1 MDEAQRK
8 TLVSVVIP
16 VFNEER
22 GIEQLH
28 DRLATLQRLWSAV
41 ELEFVIVDDGSSD
54 GTVNALQRT
63 FPANGRTH
71 IAVHAGNRGVGAA
84 FRTGFQHC
92 NGSIVCTIDADCT
105 YGPENL
111 QPMVAALIE
120 RSADIAVASP
130 YHPEGCVEGVPGWRL
145 ALSRACSGFYWI
157 VAPVRLYTYTSIFRA
172 YRKRVIQSLS
182 FEEDGFVFAAETLIR
197 AAEQGYRI
205 VEVPMTLR
213 SRAIGQT
220 KMKVLQTIRGHL
232 RLIGRTA
239 MRRIRIGG
247 NGAPVLENKRET
259 IKGSQIS

>member
-1 MDEAQRK
+1 MAHSQRK
-8 TLVSVVIP
+8 PLVSVVVP
-16 VFNEER
+16 VFNEEQ
-22 GIEQLH
+22 GIAQLH
-28 DRLATLQRLWSAV
+28 ERLSTLQQTWSAV
-41 ELEFVIVDDGSSD
+41 ELEFVFVDDGSSD
-54 GTVNALQRT
+54 GTVAALQRT

-84 FRTGFQHC
+84 FRTGFQYC

-111 QPMVAALIE
+111 ERIVAALTE

-130 YHPEGCVEGVPGWRL
+130 YHPEGSVEGVAGWRL

-172 YRKRVIQSLS
+172 YRKPVIESLR

-213 SRAIGQT
+213 SRVIGQT
-220 KMKVLQTIRGHL
+220 KMKVLRTIRGHL

-239 MRRIRIGG
+239 MRRLRAERDGG
-247 NGAPVLENKRET
+247 PALESKKT
-259 IKGSQIS
+259 SIKGSHI

>member
-1 MDEAQRK
+1 MSQAQGK
-8 TLVSVVIP
+8 ALVSVVVP

-28 DRLATLQRLWSAV
+28 DRLSTLRQSWSAV
-41 ELEFVIVDDGSSD
+41 ELEFVFVDDGSTD
-54 GTVNALQRT
+54 GTVTALQRT
-63 FPANGRTH
+63 FPASGRTH
-71 IAVHAGNRGVGAA
+71 IAVHARNRGVGAA

-111 QPMVAALIE
+111 EPMVAALME
-120 RSADIAVASP
+120 HSADIAVASP
-130 YHPEGCVEGVPGWRL
+130 YHPRGSVEGVPGWRL

-172 YRKRVIQSLS
+172 YRKQVIESLR

-213 SRAIGQT
+213 SRVIGQT
-220 KMKVLQTIRGHL
+220 KMKVLRTIRGHL

-239 MRRIRIGG
+239 TRRLRMAG
-247 NGAPVLENKRET
+247 NGEPALESKREP